1 MTRITLYGLRFK
13 LDHRPRNRGVKQK
26 KVFVNGF
33 KEPLAS
39 PLSAYPEAKV
49 ETADTGLILHPSD
62 SPVPKTP
69 IRVASFRNSGGL
81 ALIGGASD

>member
-1 MTRITLYGLRFK
+1 
-13 LDHRPRNRGVKQK
+13 
-26 KVFVNGF
+26 VFVNGF

-39 PLSAYPEAKV
+39 ALSAYPEAKV
-49 ETADTGLILHPSD
+49 ETANTGLILHLSD

-69 IRVASFRNSGGL
+69 ICGIRVASFRNSGGL